1 MNEVK
6 IQRHILD
13 LNEERGGYGWKLSN
27 AFVSGV
33 PDLLLFVPGFV
44 PCVAEVKYIGI
55 KERDFDVQVGLTP
68 LQNQR
73 LLWVEEQGDFGLVLI
88 AVKWK
93 GKDYVIG
100 QHRRETSVASS
111 RIGTERSTPRRKGQF
126 NLEPIWRALKIP
138 VPIKFHRTERALSGY
153 HERDAD

>member
-6 IQRHILD
+6 VQRHILE
-13 LNEERGGYGWKLSN
+13 LNKANGGFGWKLSN
-27 AFVSGV
+27 AFISGV
-33 PDLLLFVPGFV
+33 PDLLLFVPGFCPV
-44 PCVAEVKYIGI
+44 VAEVKYIGA

-68 LQNQR
+68 LQNER
-73 LLWVEEQGDFGLVLI
+73 LIRVERIGPFAIVLI

-100 QHRRETSVASS
+100 QHRQETNVASS

-126 NLEPIWRALKIP
+126 NLTPIFRSLGIP
-138 VPIKFHRTERALSGY
+138 VPIKFSRTERAPFGDF
-153 HERDAD
+153 ERDTD